1 MFMILRRIASV
12 IALCYRRCVLAAS
25 SPVLASIL
33 SSTGALVELQAP
45 CLAGSVLALV
55 LDYIYTGT
63 LPYARTQ
70 QDYYSLLTA
79 ACYLQ
84 MDELHEALRAWQQ
97 TEANDAD
104 KTNGSTGTENQ
115 PYKDI
120 ITTHCITANSYSKY
134 LPLMCSI
141 DAFRRCDETDT
152 CSVQSTA
159 SSPERED
166 HQYSANVETNDEAQM
181 HSSSSDSCIKG
192 RETDGCGASS
202 VNGANGYCGKDVS
215 TLSNDST
222 HCSISEHCTE
232 TGVNTGN
239 CKQVTYLTGQDF
251 IQNIPCTA
259 EGHGMSRA
267 DKEVQMDQFHSA
279 GTVKPETWQKSTE
292 EELARTVGNR
302 RNSSSCSS
310 SPHPCSGAVP
320 VIRHSNGAAM
330 LQLAEVSPVHPY
342 HPVSQATDN
351 FNRAPVSRSE
361 STDNDSNH
369 YKVQNL
375 HYKHKKDHT
384 GTQGQDY
391 QNSSDQCAIL
401 DLCYKSST
409 DQSDMLEDHNSS
421 NSDYFSKQNNGHMD
435 NGLSHI
441 TDHNDHH
448 AHCDS
453 FQSKTHTKHHR
464 GDSLPQNKVCN
475 NLIRALKYKTEFSF
489 DDMPSKHQRLNLSDC
504 HDVSKSAAAE
514 ELSQHQRAVV
524 PIPLEDLDTGSD
536 SHCEDL
542 CHEGDTKEE
551 HSYSGGCPA
560 EMNRQDFHSEP
571 FGPKTDWSPKL
582 HRAEKNTR
590 DTTLSRHEH
599 EHEHDNRDMAME
611 NKRHI
616 ADVGLPVY
624 PTPESSLDNA
634 PFTFERR
641 TSLELEKMS
650 DTKITEPQSVNNI
663 TSEPNVGQSYHGH
676 LHYHCLPQEDAHV
689 LHGDS
694 HPSQP
699 DYSDQSSDE
708 EEAGTFAS
716 PGCTSLRQHFV
727 TGTTDHIL
735 LLDISAKPAELLV
748 SYKNRCDRE
757 EKGFTLCKN
766 YTFETG
772 IRNND
777 KQLRNEAT
785 SAAGAESFDE
795 TKSWVGETNLEE
807 SKSIVKDQSMPG
819 TDNIHKSGVVE
830 EVSNPKEGENQK
842 STLTVCSVPSVPDS
856 VQASMSSTL
865 SVFIPSTLSASVP
878 TNISAH
884 LSTPLHHPFQ
894 CSLCDRSFSQR
905 GSLNRHVRSHLG
917 VRPFPCPRCPMTFS
931 RQYRVT
937 EHMRVHQRCTIGND
951 FHKPPASS
959 V

>member
-1 MFMILRRIASV
+1 VTGAESGFCFGEPAVNGSSSKDTVQFIASQMILPNAAGLRGCTVVSYYRILLQRAAEYEQGSTDPSKSSRPPETTLLLIPHCSSGSSFSNATLSASGLLSQSPQRSQHQGSTPTPTPPWQQSLGLITSSAEQEEGCSTQDSGGENSRQTDNNKTPHNQVLVGLCAQGASDCIPRDSGGLSLLSNYNMEASTCAQEV
-12 IALCYRRCVLAAS
+12 INHTSSLMMSLNLQREQAQFCDCVVRQRQSPGQLYPAHRCVLAAS

-45 CLAGSVLALV
+45 CFAGSVLALV

-63 LPYARTQ
+63 LPYTRTQ

-115 PYKDI
+115 SYKDI
-120 ITTHCITANSYSKY
+120 ITTHCKTANSY
-134 LPLMCSI
+134 
-141 DAFRRCDETDT
+141 R
-152 CSVQSTA
+152 
-159 SSPERED
+159 
-166 HQYSANVETNDEAQM
+166 
-181 HSSSSDSCIKG
+181 
-192 RETDGCGASS
+192 
-202 VNGANGYCGKDVS
+202 
-215 TLSNDST
+215 
-222 HCSISEHCTE
+222 
-232 TGVNTGN
+232 
-239 CKQVTYLTGQDF
+239 
-251 IQNIPCTA
+251 
-259 EGHGMSRA
+259 HGMSRA

-279 GTVKPETWQKSTE
+279 GTIKPETWQKSTE

-302 RNSSSCSS
+302 RNSSSSS

-330 LQLAEVSPVHPY
+330 LQLAEVSPMHPY

-351 FNRAPVSRSE
+351 SSRAPVSRSA

-369 YKVQNL
+369 YR
-375 HYKHKKDHT
+375 
-384 GTQGQDY
+384 
-391 QNSSDQCAIL
+391 
-401 DLCYKSST
+401 
-409 DQSDMLEDHNSS
+409 
-421 NSDYFSKQNNGHMD
+421 
-435 NGLSHI
+435 GL
-441 TDHNDHH
+441 NW
-448 AHCDS
+448 
-453 FQSKTHTKHHR
+453 
-464 GDSLPQNKVCN
+464 
-475 NLIRALKYKTEFSF
+475 
-489 DDMPSKHQRLNLSDC
+489 SDC
-504 HDVSKSAAAE
+504 HDVSMSAAAE

-582 HRAEKNTR
+582 HRAEKSTR
-590 DTTLSRHEH
+590 DTALSRHEH

-650 DTKITEPQSVNNI
+650 DTKITEPQPVNNI
-663 TSEPNVGQSYHGH
+663 TSEPMYNNVGQSYHGH

-694 HPSQP
+694 YPNQP

-716 PGCTSLRQHFV
+716 PGCSSLRQRFV
-727 TGTTDHIL
+727 TGTTDHVL

-748 SYKNRCDRE
+748 SYKNRCDGE
-757 EKGFTLCKN
+757 EKGFTFCKN
-766 YTFETG
+766 HTFETG

-807 SKSIVKDQSMPG
+807 RKSIVKDQSMPG
-819 TDNIHKSGVVE
+819 TDIIHKSGVVE
-830 EVSNPKEGENQK
+830 EVSSPKEGENQK
-842 STLTVCSVPSVPDS
+842 STLTVCSVPNVPDS

-865 SVFIPSTLSASVP
+865 SVCIPSTLSASVP

-959 V
+959 I